1 MKKLLIILL
10 VFFAGYYIYNEYTTT
25 PEVYVTTNIY
35 DGYVIDNYYCGKHS
49 TRFIDSKSKKTIV
62 LDHTSNYRLIGKYKA
77 EKGDHYKIVETVT
90 KKFYYHRT
98 YKVYYNGKIISNNDK
113 IRIYNIY

>member
-1 MKKLLIILL
+1 MKVNSKEWRIT
-10 VFFAGYYIYNEYTTT
+10 VKKVTNS
-25 PEVYVTTNIY
+25 YVGNGLMIECYKIGDGIFGGSFGPVIY
-35 DGYVIDNYYCGKHS
+35 DSLNVKNC
-49 TRFIDSKSKKTIV
+49 
-62 LDHTSNYRLIGKYKA
+62 IGKYKA

-90 KKFYYHRT
+90 KKIYYHRT

>member
-1 MKKLLIILL
+1 MKNLIIILS
-10 VFFAGYYIYNEYTTT
+10 VFFVGYCIYAEYTT

-35 DGYVIDNYYCGKHS
+35 DGYVVDNYYCSKHS

-62 LDHTSNYRLIGKYKA
+62 LEHTSNYYLIGKYKA
-77 EKGDHYKIVETVT
+77 EKGDHYKIIETVT
-90 KKFYYHRT
+90 KKIGYHRT

>member
-1 MKKLLIILL
+1 MKVYL
-10 VFFAGYYIYNEYTTT
+10 VSVRIFFK
-25 PEVYVTTNIY
+25 
-35 DGYVIDNYYCGKHS
+35 DGN
-49 TRFIDSKSKKTIV
+49 
-62 LDHTSNYRLIGKYKA
+62 RLIGKYKA
-77 EKGDHYKIVETVT
+77 EKGDHYKIIEIAT